1 MDALKRQICFCGMFG
16 FTLTKTV
23 IIQQYNISVNI
34 QTRFLQYLQY
44 CTVHIDVELES
55 FIAHKT
61 SISV

>member
-1 MDALKRQICFCGMFG
+1 MDALKRHICSCGMFG

-23 IIQQYNISVNI
+23 IIQQCNISVNI
-34 QTRFLQYLQY
+34 QTRFLQY

-61 SISV
+61 STSV